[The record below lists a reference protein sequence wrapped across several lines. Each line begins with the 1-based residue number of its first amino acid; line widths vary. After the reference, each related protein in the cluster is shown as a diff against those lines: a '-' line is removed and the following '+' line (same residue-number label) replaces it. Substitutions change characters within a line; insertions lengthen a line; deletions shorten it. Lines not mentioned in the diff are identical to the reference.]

1 MSKFKYNLAVIG
13 LGYVGLPLAI
23 EAANNKL
30 KVAGYDINKSVVDSL
45 NKSTSHVED
54 ITDKVLEDALSK
66 DFLITSDSSVLGE
79 SEFIVI
85 SVPTPLT
92 DYQPDLSYVEAAT
105 KSISENLTKG
115 QIIILESTTYPGTTL
130 EIVKPIL
137 EKNSN
142 LVAGEDF
149 LLGYSPERIDPGNKD
164 WTFKNTPKI
173 VSGINEKSLK
183 KISEF
188 YNSIIDEVVEV
199 SGTREAEMV
208 KLIENTYRQVNI
220 AMVNELAILSNM
232 LNIDIWEV
240 VDAAKTKPFGFQ
252 SFRPGPGVGGHCI
265 PIDPKYLSFKTR
277 QIGQPVR
284 FVELAQEINNSM
296 PNYVISRISELMNRK
311 EKLLKNSK
319 ILILGVAYKKDIGDT
334 RESPAI
340 DIIESLLEKSA
351 DVSFYDPYVDELIV
365 NKESILKE
373 QDLESI
379 SNYDLVIIHTP
390 HTSFSKIDF
399 ENIKSLIFDTTG
411 NFTISNA
418 ERI

>member
-23 EAANNKL
+23 EAANCKL
-30 KVAGYDINKSVVDSL
+30 KVVGYDNNESVVNNL
-45 NKSTSHVED
+45 NKSISHVED
-54 ITDKVLEDALSK
+54 ISDEVLHDALSK
-66 DFLITSDSSVLGE
+66 DFLITTDSNILGD
-79 SEFIVI
+79 SEYIVI

-105 KSISENLTKG
+105 KSIAENLKKG
-115 QIIILESTTYPGTTL
+115 HIIILESTTYPGTTL
-130 EIVKPIL
+130 EIVKPLL
-137 EKNSN
+137 EKNTS

-149 LLGYSPERIDPGNKD
+149 LLGYSPERIDPGNKE

-232 LNIDIWEV
+232 LDIDIWEV

-296 PNYVISRISELMNRK
+296 PNYVISRIS
-311 EKLLKNSK
+311 
-319 ILILGVAYKKDIGDT
+319 
-334 RESPAI
+334 
-340 DIIESLLEKSA
+340 
-351 DVSFYDPYVDELIV
+351 
-365 NKESILKE
+365 
-373 QDLESI
+373 
-379 SNYDLVIIHTP
+379 
-390 HTSFSKIDF
+390 
-399 ENIKSLIFDTTG
+399 
-411 NFTISNA
+411 
-418 ERI
+418 

>member
-23 EAANNKL
+23 EAANSKL
-30 KVAGYDINKSVVDSL
+30 KVAGYDINESVVDSL
-45 NKSTSHVED
+45 NKSISHVED
-54 ITDKVLEDALSK
+54 ISDKVLQDALSK
-66 DFLITSDSSVLGE
+66 DLIITSDSSVLGD
-79 SEFIVI
+79 SEYIVI

-105 KSISENLTKG
+105 KSIAENLKKG

-232 LNIDIWEV
+232 LDIDIWEV

-296 PNYVISRISELMNRK
+296 PNYVVSRISELMNKK
-311 EKLLKNSK
+311 EILFKNSK

-340 DIIESLLEKSA
+340 HIIESLLDKSVE
-351 DVSFYDPYVDELIV
+351 VSFYDPFVDELIV
-365 NKESILKE
+365 NN
-373 QDLESI
+373 ESI
-379 SNYDLVIIHTP
+379 SKELVIENISDYDIVIIHTP
-390 HTSFSKIDF
+390 HTSFNKIDF
-399 ENIKSLIFDTTG
+399 ENIKPLIFDTTG
-411 NFTISNA
+411 SFSISNV
-418 ERI
+418 ERL

>member
-23 EAANNKL
+23 EAANCKL
-30 KVAGYDINKSVVDSL
+30 KVAGYDIKESVVDSL
-45 NKSTSHVED
+45 NKSMSHVED
-54 ITDKVLEDALSK
+54 ISDKVLQDALSK
-66 DFLITSDSSVLGE
+66 NLIITSDSSILGD
-79 SEFIVI
+79 SEYIVI

-105 KSISENLTKG
+105 KSIAENLKKG

-137 EKNSN
+137 EKISS

-149 LLGYSPERIDPGNKD
+149 LLGYSPERIDPGNKE

-173 VSGINEKSLK
+173 VSGINETSLK

-208 KLIENTYRQVNI
+208 KLVENTYRQVNI

-232 LNIDIWEV
+232 LDIDIWEV

-296 PNYVISRISELMNRK
+296 PNYVISRISELMNKK
-311 EKLLKNSK
+311 EILLKNSK
-319 ILILGVAYKKDIGDT
+319 ILLLGVAYKKDIGDT

-340 DIIESLLEKSA
+340 DIIESLLEKS
-351 DVSFYDPYVDELIV
+351 VEVW
-365 NKESILKE
+365 
-373 QDLESI
+373 
-379 SNYDLVIIHTP
+379 
-390 HTSFSKIDF
+390 
-399 ENIKSLIFDTTG
+399 G
-411 NFTISNA
+411 
-418 ERI
+418 

>member
-30 KVAGYDINKSVVDSL
+30 KVAGYDINESVVDNL

-54 ITDKVLEDALSK
+54 ITDKVLQDALSK
-66 DFLITSDSSVLGE
+66 DFLITTDSSVLGE

-149 LLGYSPERIDPGNKD
+149 LLGYSPERIDPGNKE

-232 LNIDIWEV
+232 LDIDIWEV

-296 PNYVISRISELMNRK
+296 PNYVISRISELMNKK
-311 EKLLKNSK
+311 EILLKNSK
-319 ILILGVAYKKDIGDT
+319 ILLLGVAYKKDIGDT

-351 DVSFYDPYVDELIV
+351 EVSFYDPYVDELIV

-379 SNYDLVIIHTP
+379 SNYDMVIIHTP
-390 HTSFSKIDF
+390 HSSFSEIDF

-411 NFTISNA
+411 SFTTSNA

>member
-1 MSKFKYNLAVIG
+1 MGKFKYNLAVIG

-23 EAANNKL
+23 EAANSKL
-30 KVAGYDINKSVVDSL
+30 KVVGYDINNSLVDNL
-45 NKSTSHVED
+45 NLSMSHVED
-54 ITDKVLEDALSK
+54 ISDKVLQDALAK
-66 DFLITSDSSVLGE
+66 DLLFTSDSNILE
-79 SEFIVI
+79 DSEYIVI

-105 KSISENLTKG
+105 KSIAENLKEG
-115 QIIILESTTYPGTTL
+115 HIVILESTTYPGTTL
-130 EIVKPIL
+130 EIVKPLL
-137 EKNSN
+137 EKNSS

-149 LLGYSPERIDPGNKD
+149 LLGYSPERIDPGNKE
-164 WTFKNTPKI
+164 WNFKNTPKI

-232 LNIDIWEV
+232 LDIDIWEV
-240 VDAAKTKPFGFQ
+240 VEAAKTKPFGFQ
-252 SFRPGPGVGGHCI
+252 SFRPGAGVGGHCI

-296 PNYVISRISELMNRK
+296 PNYVISRISELMNKK
-311 EKLLKNSK
+311 EILLKNSK
-319 ILILGVAYKKDIGDT
+319 VLILGVAYKKDIGDT

-340 DIIESLLEKSA
+340 DIIDSLLDKSVE
-351 DVSFYDPYVDELIV
+351 VSFYDPFVDELIV
-365 NKESILKE
+365 DEKSISKE
-373 QDLESI
+373 QDLENI
-379 SNYDLVIIHTP
+379 SDYDLVIIHTP

-399 ENIKSLIFDTTG
+399 DNIKSLIFDTTG
-411 NFTISNA
+411 SFTISNA

>member
-13 LGYVGLPLAI
+13 LGYVGLPLAT
-23 EAANNKL
+23 EAANSKL
-30 KVAGYDINKSVVDSL
+30 QVVGYDINESVVNNL
-45 NKSTSHVED
+45 NKSISHVED
-54 ITDKVLEDALSK
+54 ISDEVLQDALSK
-66 DFLITSDSSVLGE
+66 DFLITSDSNILGD
-79 SEFIVI
+79 SEYIVI

-105 KSISENLTKG
+105 KSIAENLKKG
-115 QIIILESTTYPGTTL
+115 HIIILESTTYPGTTL
-130 EIVKPIL
+130 EIVKPLL
-137 EKNSN
+137 EKNSS
-142 LVAGEDF
+142 LIAGEDF
-149 LLGYSPERIDPGNKD
+149 LLGYSPERIDPGNKE

-232 LNIDIWEV
+232 LDIDIWEV
-240 VDAAKTKPFGFQ
+240 VEAAKTKPFGFQ

-296 PNYVISRISELMNRK
+296 PNYVISRISELMNKK
-311 EKLLKNSK
+311 EILLKNSK

-340 DIIESLLEKSA
+340 DIIDSLIEKSVE
-351 DVSFYDPYVDELIV
+351 VSFYDPFVDELIV
-365 NKESILKE
+365 DKESISKE
-373 QDLESI
+373 QDLDNI
-379 SNYDLVIIHTP
+379 SDYDLVIIHTP
-390 HTSFSKIDF
+390 HTSFSYIDF
-399 ENIKSLIFDTTG
+399 DNIKSLIFDTTG
-411 NFTISNA
+411 SFIISNA